1 MIMQESKSDFQKKK
15 IDLYHNVCPATYLD
29 ISVCW
34 QETEAKSWTNS
45 LEAVWTM
52 LFSSPVIKSGVP
64 HTRVL
69 LWYTG

>member
-15 IDLYHNVCPATYLD
+15 NFDLYHNVCPATYSD

-45 LEAVWTM
+45 LEA
-52 LFSSPVIKSGVP
+52 LRKEPCSFPP
-64 HTRVL
+64 QL
-69 LWYTG
+69 